1 MECYSSL
8 APYYDILM
16 KDTDYDGYVK
26 GVKNV
31 FDEFNIPENG
41 IVLDLGCG
49 TGNITYGLAKL
60 GYDMIGLDISE
71 NMLSVA
77 VAKKPQDLSSNV
89 LFIASDMCDFEL
101 YGKIDTQDNDLTFEG
116 STSGTGRVTG
126 NASNTVTYGENAA
139 LIYQGEYANLVVRGA
154 STVDADSEVTVN
166 QTMYNG
172 DSLTVDGRLV
182 LNGATAGR
190 GTVNGDSGEIVY
202 NGNDAEQSIYA
213 GLYNDL
219 TIGED
224 AVGNIDIAG
233 DITINGNAFNRSLRG
248 AELAVSN
255 GTVTYNAA
263 GAQHVM
269 GGTYDELILTGSGTK
284 LMEADLF
291 NVNDFVAGGSSFSNM
306 LTLTSAAPG
315 SLWTLNADSYSIN
328 YSIVNYAD
336 SYNSVF
342 LNGTNLT
349 GSFNTNNWA
358 VFNSAGGVG
367 SSYPGI
373 NNPNF
378 QALAAYMDQ
387 LSFEWSDSSRFDIF
401 RRLPVSRPA
410 IVVGDMS
417 DLVMLNSFESYDMI
431 DFDGEF
437 FGNSDGI
444 GLLDEESREVLE
456 DAVSAGGSDLKALL
470 ED

>member
-1 MECYSSL
+1 MSINNQGTLKLNS
-8 APYYDILM
+8 DVVI
-16 KDTDYDGYVK
+16 
-26 GVKNV
+26 
-31 FDEFNIPENG
+31 NG
-41 IVLDLGCG
+41 
-49 TGNITYGLAKL
+49 
-60 GYDMIGLDISE
+60 
-71 NMLSVA
+71 
-77 VAKKPQDLSSNV
+77 
-89 LFIASDMCDFEL
+89 DFEL
-101 YGKIDTQDNDLTFEG
+101 FGKINTQDNDLTFEG
-116 STSGTGRVTG
+116 TTSGTGFVTG
-126 NASNTVTYGENAA
+126 NVSNTVTYGENAA
-139 LIYQGEYANLVVRGA
+139 LIYRGVYANLVVRGA
-154 STVDADSEVTVN
+154 SAVDADSEVTVN

-190 GTVNGDSGEIVY
+190 GTVNGGSGEIVY
-202 NGNDAEQSIYA
+202 NGNGAEQSIYA

-263 GAQHVM
+263 GTQHVM

-349 GSFNTNNWA
+349 GGFNTNNWA

-387 LSFEWSDSSRFDIF
+387 LSFEWSDSSRFDAF